1 MKCKLLIVDDEI
13 KMLKYTAKRLA
24 ARGYTVN
31 TASSGEE
38 ALELLKGHQFEVVLL
53 DVMMPAMGGIETL
66 KEIKKI
72 APRTAVI
79 LVTGHNSADIAAK
92 ADKWGAI
99 DYLLKPFD
107 LDTLMQKIDRAVAT
121 GPQISS
127 AKVSIE

>member
-24 ARGYTVN
+24 TRGYEVI

-38 ALELLKGHQFEVVLL
+38 ALELLKDHQFEVALL

-66 KEIKKI
+66 REIKKI
-72 APRTAVI
+72 APQTAVI
-79 LVTGHNSADIAAK
+79 LVTGHNSADIDAK
-92 ADKWGAI
+92 ASKWGAF

-107 LDTLMQKIDRAVAT
+107 LDALMHKIDMAVASENRMNPADE
-121 GPQISS
+121 GN
-127 AKVSIE
+127 E